1 MKTRGTTGHL
11 ALPLPDPTHPI
22 AATYYDDD
30 EGDRAVVYFAEPISS
45 GYVLIQRDRLVNT
58 TTLEDEPWKRT
69 HPEFCLRV
77 RIE

>member
-30 EGDRAVVYFAEPISS
+30 EGDRAVVYFAES
-45 GYVLIQRDRLVNT
+45 GYVLIQRDRLVNA
-58 TTLEDEPWKRT
+58 TTLEDEPWKRA
-69 HPEFCLRV
+69 HPEFCRNMGI
-77 RIE
+77 R